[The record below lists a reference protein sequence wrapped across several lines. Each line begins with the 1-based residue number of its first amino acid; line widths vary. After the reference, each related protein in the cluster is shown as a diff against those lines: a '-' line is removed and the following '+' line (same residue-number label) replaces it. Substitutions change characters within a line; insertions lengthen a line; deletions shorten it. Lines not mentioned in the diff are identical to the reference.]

1 MSTEQQ
7 KTVIVV
13 DRHLPM
19 GLAVNAASIVSA
31 MVASACPQIM
41 GPSVRTADSE
51 LPGVVLTPLPVLAGD
66 SGLLASLW
74 GRAEAQ
80 GSGVDVFPFT
90 RLAQGCRTY
99 EEYVS
104 RLGSALTR
112 DLELAALGLRGPRRQ
127 VTSLTGDLPLY
138 PAKDA

>member
-1 MSTEQQ
+1 MLGT
-7 KTVIVV
+7 
-13 DRHLPM
+13 
-19 GLAVNAASIVSA
+19 SITLEH
-31 MVASACPQIM
+31 P
-41 GPSVRTADSE
+41 VRWAWADCY
-51 LPGVVLTPLPVLAGD
+51 A
-66 SGLLASLW
+66 
-74 GRAEAQ
+74 
-80 GSGVDVFPFT
+80 

>member
-1 MSTEQQ
+1 MGGDQQ

-13 DRHLPM
+13 DRHLPV

-66 SGLLASLW
+66 SALLASVW
-74 GRAEAQ
+74 GRAEAE

-104 RLGSALTR
+104 RAGGSARR
-112 DLELAALGLRGPRRQ
+112 DLELAAIGLRGPRRS

-138 PAKDA
+138 PAKNA